1 MKFRERAVLF
11 VATGFFIG
19 TVPFAPGTFGSLIG
33 LPVCF
38 LLSRLNLLQSVIFI
52 LVFILFAI
60 GIASAAEKI
69 LKQKDPGQIVI
80 DEIAGL
86 MVTFAGLPFNLKTAL
101 AGFII
106 FRVFDILKPFPI
118 RILERRVGG
127 GTGVVLDDVL
137 AGVYGNL
144 ILRLVIY
151 LSGINVYEFL

>member
-11 VATGFFIG
+11 MATGFFIG
-19 TVPFAPGTFGSLIG
+19 TVPFASGTFGSLIG

-38 LLSRLNLLQSVIFI
+38 LLSRLNFLQSVICI

-86 MVTFAGLPFNLKTAL
+86 MVTFAGLPFNLKTVL

-118 RILERRVGG
+118 RNLEKRVGG
-127 GTGVVLDDVL
+127 GSGIVLDDVL
-137 AGVYGNL
+137 AGVYSNL

-151 LSGINVYEFL
+151 FTGIL

>member
-11 VATGFFIG
+11 MATGFFIG
-19 TVPFAPGTFGSLIG
+19 TVPFAPGTFGTLIG

-38 LLSRLNLLQSVIFI
+38 LLSRLHFLQSVICI
-52 LVFILFAI
+52 LVFIPFAI
-60 GIASAAEKI
+60 WIASAAEKI

-118 RILERRVGG
+118 RTLEKKVGG
-127 GTGVVLDDVL
+127 GSGVVLDDVL

-144 ILRLVIY
+144 ILRVVVHI
-151 LSGINVYEFL
+151 S

>member
-1 MKFRERAVLF
+1 MKFRERALLF

-38 LLSRLNLLQSVIFI
+38 LLSRLNLLQSVIYI

-151 LSGINVYEFL
+151 ITGIM

>member
-38 LLSRLNLLQSVIFI
+38 LLSRLNLLQSVIYI
-52 LVFILFAI
+52 LVFILVAI

-151 LSGINVYEFL
+151 VSGINVS

>member
-38 LLSRLNLLQSVIFI
+38 LLSRLNLLQSVIYI

-106 FRVFDILKPFPI
+106 FRVFDILKPF
-118 RILERRVGG
+118 
-127 GTGVVLDDVL
+127 
-137 AGVYGNL
+137 
-144 ILRLVIY
+144 
-151 LSGINVYEFL
+151 

>member
-38 LLSRLNLLQSVIFI
+38 LLSRLNLLQSVISI

-151 LSGINVYEFL
+151 LSGINVSEFL

>member
-1 MKFRERAVLF
+1 M
-11 VATGFFIG
+11 ATGFFIG
-19 TVPFAPGTFGSLIG
+19 SVPVAPGTFGSLIG

-38 LLSRLNLLQSVIFI
+38 LLSRLNFLQSLICI
-52 LVFILFAI
+52 LAFILFAI

-69 LKQKDPGQIVI
+69 LKQKDPGQVVI

-86 MVTFAGLPFNLKTAL
+86 MVALAGLPFNLKTVL

-118 RILERRVGG
+118 RILEKRVGG
-127 GTGVVLDDVL
+127 GSGIVLDDVL

-144 ILRLVIY
+144 IIRLVIY
-151 LSGINVYEFL
+151 FTDFTTF

>member
-38 LLSRLNLLQSVIFI
+38 LLSRLNLLQSVIYI

-144 ILRLVIY
+144 IIRLVIY
-151 LSGINVYEFL
+151 ITGSNVSEFL

>member
-19 TVPFAPGTFGSLIG
+19 TVPVAPGTFGSLIG

-38 LLSRLNLLQSVIFI
+38 LLSRLNFLQSVIFI

-86 MVTFAGLPFNLKTAL
+86 MVTFTGLPFNLKTAL
-101 AGFII
+101 AGFLI
-106 FRVFDILKPFPI
+106 FRVLDILKPFPI
-118 RILERRVGG
+118 RTLEKRIGG
-127 GTGVVLDDVL
+127 GSGVVLDDVM

-151 LSGINVYEFL
+151 LTGIM